1 MTATTHVEPD
11 ETEAAMSELRNVE
24 MLLKDAIALLED
36 NGFPLA
42 AENLRD
48 NLRAIRTA
56 PTAGARRRRLF
67 QLRDLFEG
75 MGSALDVF
83 FCSSDEGP
91 DGLRIRRT
99 ETHRRDQE
107 RYRRTLEA
115 IQGILAVGRAEE
127 TTDGAGWAGLSMA
140 RVA

>member
-1 MTATTHVEPD
+1 MSTGTLVDPD
-11 ETEAAMSELRNVE
+11 DTEDAMAEARDIE
-24 MLLKDAIALLED
+24 ALLKDAIGLLED

-75 MGSALDVF
+75 MGSTRDVF
-83 FCSSDEGP
+83 FGTPDQGP
-91 DGLRIRRT
+91 FGLRFRRT
-99 ETHRRDQE
+99 ETNRRDQE
-107 RYRRTLEA
+107 RYRRTLES
-115 IQGILAVGRAEE
+115 IQEVLALGRPEE
-127 TTDGAGWAGLSMA
+127 GVELQ
-140 RVA
+140 VA